1 MVTFN
6 TECYFCSPFSVP
18 QMNPVF
24 TQGSVQRGAAVGM
37 SKIGGNLLTLWKWGE
52 VRKCRLENYSHTGS
66 FPLDYKPI
74 NCKASFVIGF

>member
-1 MVTFN
+1 
-6 TECYFCSPFSVP
+6 
-18 QMNPVF
+18 
-24 TQGSVQRGAAVGM
+24 M

-74 NCKASFVIGF
+74 NCKASFVIGFLVLFILRGVISCKQSKTIAQTRG